1 MCGVY
6 YPLSQTKHARTGVK
20 RQHFPFI
27 FSVAPCG
34 PAAANEVETEQH
46 GSTSH
51 NGSGYV
57 DYMRSRHTTSLGFIR
72 ALAWCY
78 CSLAQS

>member
-1 MCGVY
+1 MYDVY

-20 RQHFPFI
+20 RQHFPLI
-27 FSVAPCG
+27 LSVAPCG
-34 PAAANEVETEQH
+34 PAAATEVDTELH

-51 NGSGYV
+51 NGSGYA
-57 DYMRSRHTTSLGFIR
+57 DYMRSHHTTFLGFIT
-72 ALAWCY
+72 ALAWRY